1 MVKHKKSKACTAS
14 VHKKGHF
21 VEVKARCHVG
31 KAKLVTPS
39 MCKHL
44 PRMTKTK
51 TKVTKVVRHKHVT
64 EVPAACKGLKKKA
77 RKVCAKKVC
86 AQRPAEYRQE
96 CYKKAGIR

>member
-31 KAKLVTPS
+31 KAKVTTPTA
-39 MCKHL
+39 CKHM
-44 PRMTKTK
+44 PHKTKHVTK
-51 TKVTKVVRHKHVT
+51 TKVVRKHKHT

-77 RKVCAKKVC
+77 RRECVKKVC
-86 AQRPAEYRQE
+86 AQRPGEYREQ
-96 CYKKAGIR
+96 CLTKAGIK